1 MLGDWAG
8 SPVGVPDGLAI
19 NSMQLERLDDGGR
32 LGLLV
37 GSPLPDRLVD
47 EER

>member
-8 SPVGVPDGLAI
+8 SPVGVPEGLAI
-19 NSMQLERLDDGGR
+19 NSMQPERFDDGGR

-37 GSPLPDRLVD
+37 GSPLPDGLVD
-47 EER
+47 GER